1 MVRHILEMLEP
12 EPAQLRQHAP
22 FIGNPCRQNPVERT
36 DPIGAHQEQRVAQ
49 IVNVT
54 HLAAS
59 HGQVGKRSL
68 CDGRRHSGFQS
79 KWFPR
84 RSSTNGRAKNF
95 APSASIPP
103 RTGGPLRLLK
113 LEVTSRIK
121 GSSKYHRG
129 ADGTGCPIV
138 KFLPVLPPSVPR
150 SAPPWA

>member
-1 MVRHILEMLEP
+1 MIRHILEMLEP

-22 FIGNPCRQNPVERT
+22 LVRDSRRQNPVERA

-59 HGQVGKRSL
+59 HGQVRKRCL

-84 RSSTNGRAKNF
+84 KSSTSGRAKYF
-95 APSASIPP
+95 APSASILP
-103 RTGGPLRLLK
+103 RTGGPLWLLK
-113 LEVTSRIK
+113 L
-121 GSSKYHRG
+121 
-129 ADGTGCPIV
+129 
-138 KFLPVLPPSVPR
+138 
-150 SAPPWA
+150 